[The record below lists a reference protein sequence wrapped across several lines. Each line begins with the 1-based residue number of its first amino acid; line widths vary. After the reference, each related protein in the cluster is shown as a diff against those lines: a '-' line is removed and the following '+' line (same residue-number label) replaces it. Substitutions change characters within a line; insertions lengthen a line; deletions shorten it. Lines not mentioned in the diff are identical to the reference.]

1 MFARSGQLLSAWA
14 AVRWKDVLLSTLVSK
29 DEHVITFL
37 NNSATPTNHAYCSTE
52 PYLRHDTLHALI
64 FFSMP
69 GRRAYGFPQHSDVGT
84 MAPERV
90 YFCPLGVM

>member
-37 NNSATPTNHAYCSTE
+37 NNSATATNHAYCSTE

-69 GRRAYGFPQHSDVGT
+69 AAAAHTGFRNTQ
-84 MAPERV
+84 MWAPWRPNECTSARWV
-90 YFCPLGVM
+90 